1 MEEALLLEA
10 VERYLEGKMPPAE
23 KEYFEHLRSTTPELD
38 QMVVSHRFLLQQM
51 ESYRKRKL
59 FKDKLMATHQRLVS
73 EKTIPSGANE
83 GKVAFLWNKY
93 KKLTAIAASIAGIT
107 ALTISILVASVSPSS
122 NKTDLEQL
130 NRKVSNLERTTNALN
145 SEIKN
150 KHTIQESNFV
160 SGGTGF
166 LIDANGYLVTNAH
179 VLKGSGAVVADYKGN
194 EYNATILHI
203 DHQKDLA
210 ILRIDDSTFQPMNA
224 IPYSIKRSGV
234 DLGEELYTL
243 GFPRDS
249 IVYNM
254 GYLSAKSGYNGDT
267 ATYQLSLTANPGNSG
282 GPVFNKNGEIIGVL
296 STRQVQAE
304 GVVFAI
310 KSKNIFNM
318 INDLRDKDSSIQKI
332 NILSGGN
339 LKNLNRVDQI
349 KRVEDFVFLVKA
361 YTK

>member
-10 VERYLEGKMPPAE
+10 VERYLEGKMPPKE
-23 KEYFEHLRSTTPELD
+23 KEYFEHLRNTTPELD
-38 QMVVSHRFLLQQM
+38 QMVVSHRLLMQQM
-51 ESYRKRKL
+51 DNYRKRKL
-59 FKDKLMATHQRLVS
+59 FKDKLAATHKRLVLENS
-73 EKTIPSGANE
+73 IPSKDPE
-83 GKVAFLWNKY
+83 GKIVLLWNKY
-93 KKLTAIAASIAGIT
+93 KKLTAIAASIAGVT
-107 ALTISILVASVSPSS
+107 ALAISILVASVSPTS
-122 NKTDLEQL
+122 NGTNLEQL

-150 KHTIQESNFV
+150 KHTPPESNFI

-166 LIDANGYLVTNAH
+166 LIDANGYLITNAH
-179 VLKGSGAVVADYKGN
+179 VLKGSGAVVSDYKGN
-194 EYNATILHI
+194 EYNATILYI
-203 DHQKDLA
+203 DQQKDLA
-210 ILRIDDSTFQPMNA
+210 ILKIDDSTFKAPNE
-224 IPYSIKRSGV
+224 IPYGIKNSGL

-282 GPVFNKNGEIIGVL
+282 GPVFNKYGEIIGVL
-296 STRQVQAE
+296 STRQVQVE

-310 KSKNIFNM
+310 KSKNIFSL
-318 INDLRDKDSSIQKI
+318 INDLKQKDSSMAKI
-332 NILSGGN
+332 NILKNGS

-349 KRVEDFVFLVKA
+349 KKAEEFVFLVKA
-361 YTK
+361 YSK

>member
-23 KEYFEHLRSTTPELD
+23 KEYFENLRKTTPELD
-38 QMVVSHRFLLQQM
+38 QMVVSHRFMMQEMQK
-51 ESYRKRKL
+51 YRGRKS
-59 FKDKLMATHQRLVS
+59 FKEKLAETHKRLVA
-73 EKTIPSGANE
+73 EKSIPAAASE
-83 GKVAFLWNKY
+83 GKVVMLWNKY

-107 ALTISILVASVSPSS
+107 ALAISILVASVSPST
-122 NKTDLEQL
+122 NKTNLEQL

-145 SEIKN
+145 TEIKK
-150 KHTIQESNFV
+150 KHSVPELSII

-166 LIDANGYLVTNAH
+166 LIDAKGYLITNAH
-179 VLKGSGAVVADYKGN
+179 VLKGSGALVADYKGN
-194 EYNATILHI
+194 EYNATIVHI
-203 DHQKDLA
+203 DQQKDLA
-210 ILRIDDSTFQPMNA
+210 ILKIDDSTYKPMSA
-224 IPYSIKRSGV
+224 IPYSIKKSGV

-267 ATYQLSLTANPGNSG
+267 STYQLSLSANPGNSG
-282 GPVFNKNGEIIGVL
+282 GPVFNRSGEIIGVL
-296 STRQVQAE
+296 STRQTQAE
-304 GVVFAI
+304 GVVFAV
-310 KSKNIFNM
+310 KSNNIFTM
-318 INDLRDKDSSIQKI
+318 VNDLKDKDSTARKI

-339 LKNLNRVDQI
+339 LKNLSRVDQI

-361 YTK
+361 YAK